1 MELEL
6 TEIKQIIALFERS
19 DLAELDLKNNGQR
32 LRLKKPAEPQSII
45 RRRQEV
51 LRTPQVN
58 LKRSVQGR

>member
-32 LRLKKPAEPQSII
+32 LRLK
-45 RRRQEV
+45 
-51 LRTPQVN
+51 
-58 LKRSVQGR
+58 